1 MEKFIKSLN
10 LSSSAVEEF
19 VLYAMYAD
27 QTKSAVSEIPVV
39 SQGISNIKIDAFH
52 ARVNYDKY
60 KSLVEEAG
68 NSWQENCNYAK
79 RQLNSTQLEEANV
92 AIGKVRRY
100 LEKENNHVGLDQ
112 LKELIKKAQENLSTQ
127 MYFKEKLDSHVEA
140 GKTEIEMYTT
150 PSIWM
155 MLPVA
160 DMIVVNNKMIEKYTS
175 EFEKINSIKEEIE
188 AQLGKLIE
196 GGLS

>member
-1 MEKFIKSLN
+1 M
-10 LSSSAVEEF
+10 
-19 VLYAMYAD
+19 
-27 QTKSAVSEIPVV
+27 
-39 SQGISNIKIDAFH
+39 
-52 ARVNYDKY
+52 
-60 KSLVEEAG
+60 
-68 NSWQENCNYAK
+68 
-79 RQLNSTQLEEANV
+79 
-92 AIGKVRRY
+92 
-100 LEKENNHVGLDQ
+100 GLDQ

-175 EFEKINSIKEEIE
+175 EFEKINAIKEEIE

-196 GGLS
+196 GGLK

>member
-10 LSSSAVEEF
+10 LEPAIEEV
-19 VLYAMYAD
+19 VLYSMYAD
-27 QTKSAVSEIPVV
+27 QTKSAVFEIPVV

-60 KSLVEEAG
+60 KALVEEAG
-68 NSWQENCNYAK
+68 NSWQETCNYAK
-79 RQLNSTQLEEANV
+79 RQLNSTQLGEVNV
-92 AIGKVRRY
+92 AIGKVRNY

-127 MYFKEKLDSHVEA
+127 MDFKEKLEKHVEA
-140 GKTEIEMYTT
+140 GKKEIEMFTS
-150 PSIWM
+150 PNIWM
-155 MLPVA
+155 MLPVD
-160 DMIVVNNKMIEKYTS
+160 DMIAVNNKMIAKYTS
-175 EFEKINSIKEEIE
+175 EFEKITSIKEEIE

-196 GGLS
+196 GGLK